1 MLVAHLVA
9 GAAGAA
15 AAPGPSTP
23 LPTPVVGARFV
34 HERPMYDAAKVSF
47 TDLAKV
53 GPTASLPAP
62 L

>member
-23 LPTPVVGARFV
+23 LPTPVVGARFF
-34 HERPMYDAAKVSF
+34 HERPMYEAAKVSF
-47 TDLAKV
+47 TDLSKV
-53 GPTASLPAP
+53 GPTASLSAP
-62 L
+62 P